1 MTIAKCFNV
10 LLALSLAFFAV
21 PATASLSAA
30 LAPQVANSPD
40 MLKRIMPAVVNLSIY
55 GEVSVLVD
63 PNASGPKGNNDSQ
76 RPSDP
81 GDGGDAPNGLL
92 PVTRGFASLGS
103 GVIVDAAKGYL
114 ITNAHVVKD
123 AKSVTVTLK
132 DGRKFLAKII
142 GADGQSDIAVLQIK
156 PDKLIAIEL
165 ADSDN
170 VKVGEPV
177 FAIGNPFGIGQTVTS
192 GIVSG
197 LGRSN
202 LHIENFENFI
212 QTDASINPGNSG
224 GALVSL
230 KGEVIGINTA
240 ILSPGGGNVGIGFAI
255 PANMAHSV
263 MVQLIRYGAL
273 HRGLMGV
280 VVNDLTPD
288 VANSFA
294 VSEDS
299 GAVVAMVTPN
309 SPAEK
314 VGIKVGDIITQL
326 NETVIRNAADVRNYV
341 GLQQVGASLRVR
353 VLRDGKSLSYTVV
366 TADPDAYQKLSLT
379 SNPFLFG
386 IDMET
391 FDGQSSAVG
400 RLRGVLII
408 DLQKDS
414 PAWRAGL
421 MPGDVILSANRQ
433 AVASVEQL
441 NQAAKTNTRQL
452 LLNVFRPQSSAAAFV
467 VIR

>member
-1 MTIAKCFNV
+1 MRLRLIV
-10 LLALSLAFFAV
+10 GLLAFSWFFIAIT
-21 PATASLSAA
+21 PAAAA
-30 LAPQVANSPD
+30 LPLTLMAEAQNSPL
-40 MLKRIMPAVVNLSIY
+40 MLKRIMPAIVNLSIY
-55 GEVSVLVD
+55 GEVSVLMDATVPPSAD
-63 PNASGPKGNNDSQ
+63 QPKSDQND
-76 RPSDP
+76 
-81 GDGGDAPNGLL
+81 NGRGFS

-103 GVIVDAAKGYL
+103 GIIIDAAKGYVV
-114 ITNAHVVKD
+114 TNAHVIKD

-142 GADGQSDIAVLQIK
+142 GADAQSDIALLQIK
-156 PDKLIAIEL
+156 PDHLTAIAF
-165 ADSDN
+165 ANSDD
-170 VKVGEPV
+170 VVVGEAV

-230 KGEVIGINTA
+230 KGEVIGVNTA
-240 ILSPGGGNVGIGFAI
+240 ILSPGGGNIGIGFAI

-263 MVQLIRYGAL
+263 VVQLIRYGAL

-288 VANSFA
+288 VANSFQ

-314 VGIKVGDIITQL
+314 VGIKVGDIVQ
-326 NETVIRNAADVRNYV
+326 VIDALPIHHASDVRNYV
-341 GLQQVGASLRVR
+341 GLQQVGAALQIQ
-353 VLRDGKSLSYTVV
+353 VLRAGKKQVFHLV
-366 TADPDAYQKLSLT
+366 TADPDAYQALSLT
-379 SNPFLFG
+379 TNPFLYG
-386 IDMET
+386 IDMQT
-391 FDGQSSAVG
+391 IDGQSAAVG
-400 RLRGVLII
+400 RLKGVLIV

-421 MPGDVILSANRQ
+421 LPGDVLLSANQ
-433 AVASVEQL
+433 LSITSVDQL
-441 NQAAKTNTRQL
+441 NQAAKMNSKQL
-452 LLNVFRPQSSAAAFV
+452 LLNVFRPSVNAATFV
-467 VIR
+467 VVR

>member
-1 MTIAKCFNV
+1 MKISFTKISLT
-10 LLALSLAFFAV
+10 LLLSLCV
-21 PATASLSAA
+21 PLLSDAA
-30 LAPQVANSPD
+30 LPMALMTDAQNSPL
-40 MLKRIMPAVVNLSIY
+40 MLKRIMPAIVNISIY

-63 PNASGPKGNNDSQ
+63 SSPLNRQKNKDPDQ
-76 RPSDP
+76 DQDPSDDSV
-81 GDGGDAPNGLL
+81 GSA

-103 GVIVDAAKGYL
+103 GIIVDAAKGYL
-114 ITNAHVVKD
+114 VTNAHVVKD

-132 DGRKFLAKII
+132 DGRKFQAKII
-142 GADGQSDIAVLQIK
+142 GADAQSDIAVLQIK
-156 PDKLIAIEL
+156 PDRLTAINF

-170 VKVGEPV
+170 VVVGEPV

-202 LHIENFENFI
+202 LHIESFENFI

-230 KGEVIGINTA
+230 KGEVIGVNTA
-240 ILSPGGGNVGIGFAI
+240 ILSPGGGNIGIGFAI

-263 MVQLIRYGAL
+263 MMQLIRYGAL
-273 HRGLMGV
+273 HRGLMGIV
-280 VVNDLTPD
+280 ATDLTPD
-288 VANSFA
+288 VASSFNVA
-294 VSEDS
+294 EDS

-314 VGIKVGDIITQL
+314 IGIKVGDIVQKINTL
-326 NETVIRNAADVRNYV
+326 RIKNAADVRNYV
-341 GLQQVGASLRVR
+341 GLQQVGATLEVD
-353 VLRDGKSLSYTVV
+353 VLRQGKPLSFHLV
-366 TADPDAYQKLSLT
+366 TADPEAYQKLSMT
-379 SNPFLFG
+379 SNPFLYG
-386 IDMET
+386 VDMQT
-391 FDGQSSAVG
+391 FDGQSSSMG
-400 RLRGVLII
+400 RLKGVLII

-421 MPGDVILSANRQ
+421 QPGDVLLSANQQ
-433 AVASVEQL
+433 AINSVDQL
-441 NQAAKTNTRQL
+441 NQAAKLNHNQL
-452 LLNVFRPQSSAAAFV
+452 LLNVFRPQVNAATFM

>member
-1 MTIAKCFNV
+1 MKFLWRV
-10 LLALSLAFFAV
+10 LHLWALLMVTPLAV
-21 PATASLSAA
+21 ASLPAR
-30 LAPQVANSPD
+30 LIDNPD
-40 MLKRIMPAVVNLSIY
+40 MLNRIMPAVVNLSIY
-55 GEVSVLVD
+55 GEVSVLMD
-63 PNASGPKGNNDSQ
+63 PASANANSDAGPKSGGSDNG
-76 RPSDP
+76 PSD
-81 GDGGDAPNGLL
+81 GGGFNGLL

-142 GADGQSDIAVLQIK
+142 GADPQSDIAVLQIK
-156 PDKLIAIEL
+156 PERLTAIAL
-165 ADSDN
+165 ADSDD
-170 VKVGEPV
+170 VKVGEAV

-230 KGEVIGINTA
+230 DGKVIGINTA
-240 ILSPGGGNVGIGFAI
+240 ILAPAGGNIGIGFAI
-255 PANMAHSV
+255 PSNMAHSIA
-263 MVQLIRYGAL
+263 VQLIRYGTL
-273 HRGLMGV
+273 HRGLIGL
-280 VVNDLTPD
+280 VVNDLSPD
-288 VANSFA
+288 VASSFH
-294 VSEDS
+294 VTEDS

-309 SPAEK
+309 SPADK
-314 VGIKVGDIITQL
+314 IGIKVGDVVQKIDKL
-326 NETVIRNAADVRNYV
+326 LIRNAADVRNYV
-341 GLQQVGASLRVR
+341 GLQQMGAKLNIQILRN
-353 VLRDGKSLSYTVV
+353 GHTQSFTVT
-366 TADPDAYQKLSLT
+366 TADPAVYQKLTQT

-386 IDMET
+386 LDMQN
-391 FDGQSSAVG
+391 FDGQSSVAG
-400 RLRGVLII
+400 RLRGVLVL

-421 MPGDVILSANRQ
+421 LPGDVILSANQ
-433 AVASVEQL
+433 QSVDSVDQL
-441 NQAAKTNTRQL
+441 ALAAKTNKDQL
-452 LLNVFRPQSSAAAFV
+452 LLNVFRPQSGAATFV
-467 VIR
+467 VIH